1 MAAAGRPLARG
12 LERPGPGG
20 RHRRH
25 PAPRRRCRVARA
37 RGPHRGALAVGS
49 RCRRPPRARRS
60 GASQI
65 RPARRALRPRQEACD
80 RRRRDRRSRQ
90 LRGASPRLRRERAT
104 HGVSRSSRLSAER
117 CRPARAGRKR
127 RRLSCSHR
135 EGRREAAQPLAG
147 GCAGAARRRARAA
160 LGTERRRRRTRPG
173 RGTEKGRMS
182 EPAII
187 RPDKQTFLAEESP
200 FEAMMELFDHAAKL
214 LNLDRGL
221 YKVLR
226 NPEKQIIVSVPI
238 FRDNG
243 EVEVYTGYR
252 VLYNTSRGPAKGGI
266 RFDLN
271 VTLEE
276 VKALAAWMTWKCALV
291 NIPFGGA
298 KGGVVCDP
306 ATMSMAELERV
317 TRRYTSSIIETLG
330 PDSDVPA
337 PDVNTNERVMAWI
350 MDTYSMHKRH
360 TVTAVVTGKPV
371 EMGGS
376 LGRREATGRGC
387 MIVTREALA
396 KLAMS
401 LKGTRVAVQGFGN
414 VGSVAADL
422 MAKEGAIIV
431 AVSDKSTALYNP
443 KGLDIQD
450 LIKWVK
456 EHRQLAG
463 YTKAETITHE
473 QVLTLD
479 CDVLIPAATENVI
492 TRKNAPHIK
501 AKIICEGANGPTS
514 AAADKILEDKGV
526 FVIPDILANAGGVT
540 VSYFEWV
547 QDRGGYFWD
556 EETVNRRLES
566 IMTRSFHEVMAIV
579 EKHKV
584 STRIACYMLAVDRVA
599 AMHRLRGM
607 YA

>member
-1 MAAAGRPLARG
+1 
-12 LERPGPGG
+12 
-20 RHRRH
+20 
-25 PAPRRRCRVARA
+25 
-37 RGPHRGALAVGS
+37 
-49 RCRRPPRARRS
+49 
-60 GASQI
+60 
-65 RPARRALRPRQEACD
+65 
-80 RRRRDRRSRQ
+80 
-90 LRGASPRLRRERAT
+90 
-104 HGVSRSSRLSAER
+104 
-117 CRPARAGRKR
+117 
-127 RRLSCSHR
+127 
-135 EGRREAAQPLAG
+135 
-147 GCAGAARRRARAA
+147 
-160 LGTERRRRRTRPG
+160 
-173 RGTEKGRMS
+173 MS

-187 RPDKQTFLAEESP
+187 RPDKQTFLAEENP
-200 FEAMMELFDHAAKL
+200 FEAMMERFDHAAKL

-226 NPEKQIIVSVPI
+226 NPEKQIITSVPI
-238 FRDNG
+238 VRDNG
-243 EVEVYTGYR
+243 EVEVFTGYR

-306 ATMSMAELERV
+306 LTMSLGELERV
-317 TRRYTSSIIETLG
+317 TRRYTASIIEILG

-387 MIVTREALA
+387 MFVTREALTT
-396 KLAMS
+396 LGMT
-401 LKGTRVAVQGFGN
+401 LKGARIVVQGFGN

-422 MAKEGAIIV
+422 MAKEGAVIV
-431 AVSDKSTALYNP
+431 AVSDKSTALYNAR
-443 KGLDIQD
+443 GLDVQD
-450 LIKWVK
+450 LLTWVR

-463 YTKAETITHE
+463 YPKAETIPHNE
-473 QVLTLD
+473 LLTLD
-479 CDVLIPAATENVI
+479 CDVLVPAATENVI
-492 TRKNAPHIK
+492 TSKNARHIK

-514 AAADKILEDKGV
+514 ANADRILEDKGI

-556 EETVNRRLES
+556 EETVNRRLET
-566 IMTRSFHEVMAIV
+566 ILVRSFSEVMAMASRY
-579 EKHKV
+579 KV
-584 STRIACYMLAVDRVA
+584 ANRIASYIVAVDRVA
-599 AMHRLRGM
+599 AMHRMRGL